1 MSLLEHMG
9 RITLAEDEEGG
20 TGGRVPR
27 WLPYAGLAR
36 RLRPLARLC
45 RPYRGLLIASML
57 AGVGRSA
64 FATAAA
70 FAGSL
75 LAGEAITAAAPGRIK
90 ETFAVLLALVLPT
103 VAFGAADLQFCH
115 RLSFRL
121 LADLRKAIYA
131 QLERL
136 APAYLLQRRSGDIAV
151 AAMSDIE
158 LLELFTSHVLPV
170 IAVAVLVP
178 LAGII
183 AIGVLSPLLALS
195 LAPFVLAVATVPAW
209 FGRRAEEQGRGIRE
223 STAVLSADVV
233 DAVQGVREIIIL
245 GAQQQTLDRLAGQQA
260 ALTAVATAHGRRAG
274 LEKAAGDG
282 LTGLGLLAVV
292 AVATLLM
299 SRHQLA
305 EADYPAAVVLAAACF
320 LPLAEISGIG
330 RELNRVAAAS
340 DRIGRLL
347 AARPAVTDRAATDRA
362 ATVPRLVTAAVA
374 FEQVSFRYKP
384 SLPPALREVS
394 FTIEPGE
401 AVALVGHSGAGKS
414 TCANLLLRLWDP
426 AAGRI
431 TLGGHDLR
439 DFAQDDLRGRIA
451 YVPQDVYLF
460 NVSVTENLRLG
471 RVDASDAEI
480 RRAAELAQCT
490 EFIEAL
496 PRGWDT
502 VLGERG
508 IRLSG
513 GERQRLAIARALL
526 KDAPVLVLDEAVS
539 SLDTES
545 EHALRLALSQVM
557 RDRTTLVIAH
567 RPSTI
572 QAADRLVVLDH
583 GQVAE
588 TGTYARLAGAGG
600 VFQAMISAGLPG

>member
-9 RITLAEDEEGG
+9 RISLAEDENPGQ
-20 TGGRVPR
+20 GGRVPR

-36 RLRPLARLC
+36 RLSPLARLC
-45 RPYRGLLIASML
+45 RPYRGLLVASML
-57 AGVGRSA
+57 AGVGKSA

-75 LAGEAITAAAPGRIK
+75 LAGEAITGAAPGTIHV
-90 ETFAVLLALVLPT
+90 TFAVLLAMVLPT
-103 VAFGAADLQFCH
+103 VVFGFADLQFCH

-136 APAYLLQRRSGDIAV
+136 APAYLLQHRSGDIAV

-170 IAVAVLVP
+170 TAVAVLIP
-178 LAGII
+178 LAGIA
-183 AIGVLSPLLALS
+183 AIGVLNPLLALT
-195 LAPFVLAVATVPAW
+195 LAPFVVAVATVPAW

-223 STAVLSADVV
+223 STAGLSADVV

-245 GAQQQTLDRLAGQQA
+245 GAQDQALARLAGQQA
-260 ALTAVATAHGRRAG
+260 ALTAAATAHGRRAG

-282 LTGLGLLAVV
+282 LTGLGLLAVT
-292 AVATLLM
+292 AVATILL
-299 SRHQLA
+299 SGHQLA

-347 AARPAVTDRAATDRA
+347 AARPAVTDRAATA
-362 ATVPRLVTAAVA
+362 PRLTTTAVT
-374 FEQVSFRYKP
+374 FEQVSFRYGP
-384 SLPPALREVS
+384 TLPQALREVS

-426 AAGRI
+426 EEGQI

-439 DFAQDDLRGRIA
+439 DFPQDDLRERIA

-471 RVDASDAEI
+471 RAGASDAEI
-480 RRAAELAQCT
+480 RRAAGLAQCT
-490 EFIEAL
+490 EFIESL

-526 KDAPVLVLDEAVS
+526 KDAPVLVMDEAVS

-600 VFQAMISAGLPG
+600 AFQAMISAGLPS